1 MSENEMTEEEW
12 REVLSREE
20 YKILRE
26 SGTEP
31 RFSGDLL
38 DTKEEGEFKCAG
50 CGSVLFDTES
60 KFESGTGWPSFYDV
74 ADSENVDTQVDNSH
88 GMQRVEV
95 VCANCDG
102 HLGHVFEDGPEP
114 TGKRYCINSV
124 CLEFEEEE

>member
-1 MSENEMTEEEW
+1 MTEEEW

-38 DTKEEGEFKCAG
+38 DTEEDGKFKCAG
-50 CGSVLFDTES
+50 CGSLLFDTES

-74 ADSENVDTQVDNSH
+74 ADSENVDTQIDNSH

-95 VCANCDG
+95 VCADCDG

-124 CLEFEEEE
+124 CLEFEKEE

>member
-1 MSENEMTEEEW
+1 MSENDMTEEEW
-12 REVLSREE
+12 KEVLSREE

-38 DTKEEGEFKCAG
+38 DKKEEGKFKCAG
-50 CGSVLFDTES
+50 CGSLLFDTES

-95 VCANCDG
+95 VCVNCNG

-124 CLEFEEEE
+124 CLEFEKDE

>member
-1 MSENEMTEEEW
+1 MSENDMTEEEW
-12 REVLSREE
+12 KDVLSRAEN
-20 YKILRE
+20 KILRE

-38 DTKEEGEFKCAG
+38 DKKEEGKFKCAG
-50 CGSVLFDTES
+50 CGSLLFDTES

-124 CLEFEEEE
+124 CLEFEKDE